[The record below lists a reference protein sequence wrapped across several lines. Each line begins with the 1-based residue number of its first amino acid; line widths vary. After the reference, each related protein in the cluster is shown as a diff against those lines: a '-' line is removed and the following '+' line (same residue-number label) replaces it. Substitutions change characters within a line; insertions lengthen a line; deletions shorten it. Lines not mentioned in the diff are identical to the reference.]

1 MYILYDNYNYNK
13 YLRRLFI
20 SKAEEAEEDEVDYD
34 FECEEFIERSVNFEN
49 CSLRNR
55 VTILH
60 QLCEF
65 RLDGEDV
72 SDKVKNLEASSL
84 RVEPL
89 GKDSEGFT
97 YWYFYGTRLYKEA
110 STTTAPSSLSLK
122 SPSSSEDK
130 KRRKEKDKKKRKK
143 KEKKK
148 KKKKNSHSSS
158 DDDNYADSTPSP
170 PTWSVAC
177 LTLQDWI
184 DLTNKMRHSK
194 KKHDKDLYIT
204 LSDNFLP
211 EIIKMFA
218 DKEREERRRLQLL
231 APKRMSS
238 RIERKRAEQE
248 EKDRVLAEKY
258 EDDQQLDEDYD
269 EKILEDCGK
278 RRSRRLNED
287 NAVERNRS
295 ERMRQREQMKEL
307 REKKIAEK
315 EVAKTFPRE
324 VETQKMNLE
333 IKKDEPLSPQIEG
346 EDDLSDVSLQ
356 SSPIIK
362 KTQKTSSK
370 RNNIFDDN
378 VKHKKIK
385 VEEEEVIKDEEKLD
399 VKNSN
404 DTTTSPKKLSR
415 KSSPV
420 KKRESLKRKKRLPKS
435 SVRPS
440 KRHKW
445 KSDSSSNED
454 NDNDD
459 DHDYKEEDELE
470 DDMISAS
477 SEEPH
482 HSESSAG
489 EEQQIKEVIKQE
501 EENEAADET
510 SESPKVSKT
519 SSFANALLKVGTK
532 STRDSNLDK
541 TIRKSPGRLLQTAGL
556 QKSGTLS
563 SSSSKVLNG
572 DRLNGGIGINV
583 VKNHD
588 NNGEEDLDEDEEP
601 KISFSLYGGHLPVD
615 IGGFSKSPSGDS
627 SPAENRLSG
636 LSSSSSGISLKKK
649 DEPESP
655 VRKVFSNWGGEFF
668 KKNLDYRANTN
679 KILEKMN
686 LTTGSGG
693 GVGPS
698 GPGSGPP
705 PGSGG
710 SSVNSSSNPSRKDFL
725 SPFKKT
731 INNQTSNN
739 TPPGS
744 EEKKPPSIKPL
755 GFS

>member
-1 MYILYDNYNYNK
+1 
-13 YLRRLFI
+13 
-20 SKAEEAEEDEVDYD
+20 
-34 FECEEFIERSVNFEN
+34 
-49 CSLRNR
+49 
-55 VTILH
+55 
-60 QLCEF
+60 
-65 RLDGEDV
+65 
-72 SDKVKNLEASSL
+72 
-84 RVEPL
+84 
-89 GKDSEGFT
+89 
-97 YWYFYGTRLYKEA
+97 
-110 STTTAPSSLSLK
+110 
-122 SPSSSEDK
+122 
-130 KRRKEKDKKKRKK
+130 
-143 KEKKK
+143 
-148 KKKKNSHSSS
+148 
-158 DDDNYADSTPSP
+158 
-170 PTWSVAC
+170 
-177 LTLQDWI
+177 
-184 DLTNKMRHSK
+184 
-194 KKHDKDLYIT
+194 
-204 LSDNFLP
+204 
-211 EIIKMFA
+211 
-218 DKEREERRRLQLL
+218 
-231 APKRMSS
+231 
-238 RIERKRAEQE
+238 
-248 EKDRVLAEKY
+248 
-258 EDDQQLDEDYD
+258 
-269 EKILEDCGK
+269 
-278 RRSRRLNED
+278 
-287 NAVERNRS
+287 
-295 ERMRQREQMKEL
+295 
-307 REKKIAEK
+307 
-315 EVAKTFPRE
+315 
-324 VETQKMNLE
+324 MNLE

-378 VKHKKIK
+378 VKHKKI
-385 VEEEEVIKDEEKLD
+385 
-399 VKNSN
+399 
-404 DTTTSPKKLSR
+404 KLSR

-655 VRKVFSNWGGEFF
+655 VH
-668 KKNLDYRANTN
+668 YRANTN

-693 GVGPS
+693 GGGGPS

-710 SSVNSSSNPSRKDFL
+710 SSLNSSSNPSRSD
-725 SPFKKT
+725 
-731 INNQTSNN
+731 
-739 TPPGS
+739 
-744 EEKKPPSIKPL
+744 EKKPPSIKPL